1 MSLQLATRAA
11 VLRHL
16 RLGEAIIRPG
26 RVTGLQN
33 QFRSLTISSEPRLT
47 PRVGGLSAI
56 ANQQSH
62 TYATDAS
69 APKKSTKTADGEP
82 KKPKKQIKKKTAS
95 PKPRKKPEP
104 TERQKELKAKE
115 KQRDLIKK
123 LKETALEPPAKL
135 KSQPHHIAFKSK
147 FAEIKSQYSTVPEA
161 FSATVAAIKTIP
173 ANEFE
178 RYQNQAEENR
188 AANEASFT
196 EWLQSYT
203 PLQIKEANHA
213 RRTLTRL
220 TGKRFRSIEDDRLV
234 KRPIS
239 AFLWYINERKSSG
252 DLKYMEPHDLARR
265 VAEEWKSLTESDK
278 EPYRKI
284 QIDDTQ
290 RYVREYKDAYGVEPK
305 LKKRD

>member
-16 RLGEAIIRPG
+16 RLGDAIIRPG

-33 QFRSLTISSEPRLT
+33 QFRSLSISSEPRLT
-47 PRVGGLSAI
+47 PRVGALSSI
-56 ANQQSH
+56 SIQQSH
-62 TYATDAS
+62 TYATDA

-82 KKPKKQIKKKTAS
+82 KKPKKQTKKKTAS
-95 PKPRKKPEP
+95 PKPRKKPEL

-123 LKETALEPPAKL
+123 LKETALEPPTKL

-147 FAEIKSQYSTVPEA
+147 FAEIKSQYSTIPEA

-173 ANEFE
+173 ADEFE

-196 EWLQSYT
+196 EWVKSYT
-203 PLQIKEANHA
+203 PLQIKEANLA
-213 RRTLTRL
+213 RRTLTKL
-220 TGKRFRSIEDDRLV
+220 TGKSFRSIEDDRLV
-234 KRPIS
+234 KRPRS
-239 AFLWYINERKSSG
+239 AFLWYINERKASG
-252 DLKYMEPHDLARR
+252 DLKYMDPQDLARR
-265 VAEEWKSLTESDK
+265 AAEEWNAMTESDK

-284 QIDDTQ
+284 QNDDKQ
-290 RYVREYKDAYGVEPK
+290 RYVREYKDAYGEEPK
-305 LKKRD
+305 VAKRD